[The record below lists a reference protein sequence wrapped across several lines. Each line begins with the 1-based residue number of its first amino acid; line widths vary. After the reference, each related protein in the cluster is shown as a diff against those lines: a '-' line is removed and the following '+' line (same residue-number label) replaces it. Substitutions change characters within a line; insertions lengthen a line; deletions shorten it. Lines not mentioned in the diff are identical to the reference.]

1 MPKLI
6 RLARFWVLWFMAT
19 AFLCLSVSLAQMYAR
34 EDTLDSVREI
44 DFKVVYQAVVSGSR
58 STADNFKTVA
68 DELSI
73 FNGQVVLFP
82 MALLTN
88 VKCINNGPGDS
99 KVSICRKFQNIDDW
113 RSRVSDVAP
122 KNKYTP
128 YRYFQH
134 DGYSYIYQD
143 IDSNGLLVGEAGAY
157 SSINPYANPLETFYR
172 EVISYYL
179 GTTGGIKKLL
189 VKGKWAAVF
198 IFLSSLVA
206 TILFLLFRRILESR
220 HASKVRELEE
230 RLTRKDGEWSRLQLE
245 NGEINLKLR
254 ENREQI
260 QSLEE
265 KIRLEQE
272 ANEKVSEELLAQAI
286 VLEEEKNGLSD
297 ERETLQL
304 RIIELEEEIEEI
316 ASRQVAESDGGSR
329 DDLVKELVKA
339 RLDYQELIQLWRRKT
354 NWNHRLQ
361 IESKVSA
368 EAKRVPFTVSTAFI
382 AFENYIDQ
390 SYEADPVDAHAIEP
404 TLREKIDSISKGN
417 PELRNVMHRIRKAR
431 NNWFHDGSAPE
442 FGLVK
447 ELLRLIEK
455 EEPRI

>member
-1 MPKLI
+1 MSKLS
-6 RLARFWVLWFMAT
+6 RLVRFWVLWFMAT

-58 STADNFKTVA
+58 SAADNFKTVA

-82 MALLTN
+82 MALLTD
-88 VKCINNGPGDS
+88 VTCINNGPSDS

-113 RSRVSDVAP
+113 HNRVSEVAP
-122 KNKYTP
+122 NNKYTP

-143 IDSNGLLVGEAGAY
+143 IGPKALLVGEAGAY
-157 SSINPYANPLETFYR
+157 SSINPYANPLEAFYR

-179 GTTGGIKKLL
+179 GTAGGIKKLL

-198 IFLSSLVA
+198 IFSSSLVV
-206 TILFLLFRRILESR
+206 TILFLLFKRILEAG

-230 RLTRKDGEWSRLQLE
+230 SLARKDGEWSRLQLE

-254 ENREQI
+254 ENREQVRA
-260 QSLEE
+260 LEE

-272 ANEKVSEELLAQAI
+272 ANDKVSEELLAQVI

-304 RIIELEEEIEEI
+304 RIIELEEEIEDI

-390 SYEADPVDAHAIEP
+390 SYVAEPVDAHAIEP
-404 TLREKIDSISKGN
+404 TLREKIDSISNGN
-417 PELRNVMHRIRKAR
+417 PELRSVMHRIRIAR
-431 NNWFHDGSAPE
+431 NNWFHDGSPPE

-447 ELLRLIEK
+447 ELVRLIEK